1 MKQRIHMLSMILV
14 LVYSFTAGLM
24 TLLGSK
30 CSAVLRVIAGVT
42 VAASVWLLIQ
52 RDVYLPFLGQTF
64 VPRVFLKDDLAP
76 KEADV
81 TTTIDVDAE
90 DGSKVLYW
98 AAQPGSGIAADPKT
112 AYGGFENA
120 GIAMVRGKQ
129 ATLKFKCP
137 TEYNVPT
144 MTLDRHVHYRVCCD
158 RMGMLGN
165 VQTLWV
171 NCQ

>member
-1 MKQRIHMLSMILV
+1 MKQRIHMLAMILV
-14 LVYSFTAGLM
+14 LVYGFTSALM
-24 TLLGSK
+24 TLLGAK
-30 CSAVLRVIAGVT
+30 CGIMMRLIAGAT

-64 VPRVFLKDDLAP
+64 VPHVFLKDELAP
-76 KEADV
+76 READV

-98 AAQPGSGIAADPKT
+98 AAQPGASIAANPRD
-112 AYGGFENA
+112 AYGSFDNA
-120 GIAMVRGKQ
+120 GIAIVRGKQ

-144 MTLDRHVHYRVCCD
+144 MKLNRHVHYRVCCD
-158 RMGMLGN
+158 KMGMIGS

-171 NCQ
+171 NCE